1 LLDQVV
7 RDGQLT
13 TSERDVFLA
22 GMTDEVAEL
31 VLNDNYAQ
39 NVTLGN
45 DRTLAIQMLSVQK
58 RFVRALESSG
68 QLERAIE
75 FLPTDADI
83 DMRMSTGHGLTSPE
97 LAVLLAYAKISLT
110 TELTGSSLADEP
122 WFASV
127 LRDYFPSPIVERYEN
142 LVDAHPLRSE
152 IITTEIANDM
162 INDGG
167 STFVFRAAEETGAGA
182 VEIARAYTVAREV
195 FGLREFW
202 HKIDEQDS
210 QIPTVAQTAMYL
222 ESRRLLDRATRW
234 FIMARGGRVDVGG
247 EIARIGDDLKRMS
260 HRVQDLLVGVEHDRL
275 VHRADELVALGAPRE
290 LALETASLLDAYG
303 LLDVAEISRVTGTD
317 ALDVARLYFVLSE
330 RYEVDV
336 MLSRITQLPRDD
348 RWGSLARMALRSDL
362 YGALSG
368 LTKAV
373 VDGTPGMTDPVRRV
387 EVWESQQAEGLARA
401 RATLDEIAAL
411 ETFDVATLSVA
422 LRTIR
427 TLVR

>member
-1 LLDQVV
+1 
-7 RDGQLT
+7 
-13 TSERDVFLA
+13 
-22 GMTDEVAEL
+22 
-31 VLNDNYAQ
+31 
-39 NVTLGN
+39 
-45 DRTLAIQMLSVQK
+45 
-58 RFVRALESSG
+58 
-68 QLERAIE
+68 
-75 FLPTDADI
+75 
-83 DMRMSTGHGLTSPE
+83 
-97 LAVLLAYAKISLT
+97 
-110 TELTGSSLADEP
+110 
-122 WFASV
+122 
-127 LRDYFPSPIVERYEN
+127 
-142 LVDAHPLRSE
+142 
-152 IITTEIANDM
+152 M

-182 VEIARAYTVAREV
+182 VEIARAYTVSREV

-210 QIPTVAQTAMYL
+210 KIPTVAQTAMYL

-247 EIARIGDDLKRMS
+247 EIARIGENLNRMS
-260 HRVQDLLVGVEHDRL
+260 HQVQDLLVGVEHDRL
-275 VHRADELVALGAPRE
+275 VRRADELVALGAPRE

-373 VDGTPGMTDPVRRV
+373 VDGTPGMTDQVRRV